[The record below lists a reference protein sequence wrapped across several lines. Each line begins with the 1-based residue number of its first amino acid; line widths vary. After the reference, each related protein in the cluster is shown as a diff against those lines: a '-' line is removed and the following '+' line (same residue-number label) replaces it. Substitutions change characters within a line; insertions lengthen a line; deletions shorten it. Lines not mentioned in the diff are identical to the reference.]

1 MAQQE
6 VATLHR
12 DVEELENVRK
22 MLAEFFCEDPGTFKI
37 EECLKIFHGFCMKF
51 KQAVLENE
59 RRRLQEEQAVARR
72 RQREE
77 QLAAKRRL
85 CKCFHTLSHYLT

>member
-6 VATLHR
+6 VTALQR
-12 DVEELENVRK
+12 DMGELENVRK
-22 MLAEFFCEDPGTFKI
+22 ILAEFFCEDPGTFKI
-37 EECLKIFHGFCMKF
+37 EECFKIFHNFCVKF

-59 RRRLQEEQAVARR
+59 RRRLQEEQATARR

-77 QLAAKRRL
+77 QLAAKRRH
-85 CKCFHTLSHYLT
+85 CE